1 VRSQAKAPSPRPA
14 AIEKAADVLRAGGLV
29 VFPTETLYGIGC
41 DALDPAALERLR
53 AAKERPEEKGLL
65 VLVSDLAMVET
76 VARDISR
83 AARRLCEKFW
93 PGPLTV
99 LFPARDEIPPPLVV
113 DGKVAARLSS
123 DPFAQALVRALGR
136 PVAAPSANRSGEPPA
151 ADVATARRTF
161 GERVGAYLDDGLR
174 SAPPSTLAD
183 PGPPLRV
190 LRDGPISRA
199 ALEAALADHP
209 GRA

>member
-1 VRSQAKAPSPRPA
+1 MSQANAPSPA
-14 AIEKAADVLRAGGLV
+14 AIARAADVLRAGGLV

-41 DALDPAALERLR
+41 DALDAAALERLR

-65 VLVSDLAMVET
+65 VLVSDLAMVESI
-76 VARDISR
+76 ACEISR
-83 AARRLCEKFW
+83 DARRLCERFW

-99 LFPARDEIPPPLVV
+99 LFPARDGLPAPLVV
-113 DGKVAARLSS
+113 DGKVAARVSS
-123 DPFAQALVRALGR
+123 DPVAQSLVRALGR
-136 PVAAPSANRSGEPPA
+136 PVAAPSANRSGQPPA
-151 ADVATARRTF
+151 TEVESARAAF
-161 GERVGAYLDDGLR
+161 GHAVGAYLDGGLR

-190 LRDGPISRA
+190 LREGAIARA
-199 ALEAALADHP
+199 QLEAALADGP